1 MRKELWASTLWAA
14 MLGFLVGAAPIA
26 GGDDEQDLREE
37 LRRLQRE
44 AARAGQQH
52 WEAKGLPPGDD
63 RGNQLAIFPVEDLA
77 NPWYDQIP
85 MSGNFLSEDSEA
97 PLFGG
102 QSEEGL
108 MPFGTIEEIAEF
120 VRTAVDPVVWEDGSV
135 LSMNSQAL
143 VALAS
148 PATNGRVRE
157 LLDRKLRP
165 LAHEGVSVEFEV
177 VELPAKM
184 IRTLRFGTK
193 PLTNAQRTSVDEA
206 IRMGAGKRILALRG
220 MGTMSSRF
228 SVWHGKQIA
237 LIADADVEVAQ
248 TASTADPVVQIA
260 QAGGSL
266 SVRAERG
273 GTAGEIKLELQLR
286 MRELEEIRRHETD
299 QAGVLDLSTMS
310 DQDAD
315 LVLNAPTGAWVVAGA
330 GSPRTGTHRLFLVR
344 AASLARGG
352 VR

>member
-1 MRKELWASTLWAA
+1 MRKELWVAV
-14 MLGFLVGAAPIA
+14 LGFLVGAAPIA

-37 LRRLQRE
+37 LRRLQRQ

-63 RGNQLAIFPVEDLA
+63 RGNQFAIFPVEDLSA
-77 NPWYDQIP
+77 PWYDQIP
-85 MSGNFLSEDSEA
+85 MSGEFLNEDSEA

-108 MPFGTIEEIAEF
+108 LPFGTIEEIAEF
-120 VRTAVDPVVWEDGSV
+120 VRTAVDPVAWEDGAM
-135 LSMNSQAL
+135 LSMNARSL
-143 VALAS
+143 VALAP

-157 LLDRKLRP
+157 LLDNKLRP
-165 LAHEGVSVEFEV
+165 RAHEGVSVEFEV

-184 IRTLRFGTK
+184 MRGLRNGSK

-206 IRMGAGKRILALRG
+206 VRMGVGKRILAIRG
-220 MGTMSSRF
+220 MGTMSTRF
-228 SVWHGKQIA
+228 SVWHGKQVA
-237 LIADADVEVAQ
+237 LVTDADVEVAQ

-260 QAGGSL
+260 QAGGWL

-273 GTAGEIKLELQLR
+273 ATAGALKLELQLR
-286 MRELEEIRRHETD
+286 MRELEAVRRHETD
-299 QAGVLDLSTMS
+299 QAGVLDLPTIS
-310 DQDAD
+310 DQDAN
-315 LVLNAPTGAWVVAGA
+315 LVLSVPTGAWVVAGA
-330 GSPRTGTHRLFLVR
+330 GSPRPGTHRLFLIR

>member
-1 MRKELWASTLWAA
+1 MRKELWAGV
-14 MLGFLVGAAPIA
+14 LGFLVGAAPIA
-26 GGDDEQDLREE
+26 GGDDDQDLREE

-63 RGNQLAIFPVEDLA
+63 RGNQLAIFPVEDLTA
-77 NPWYDQIP
+77 VWFDQIP
-85 MSGNFLSEDSEA
+85 MSGEFLSEESEE
-97 PLFGG
+97 PIFGG
-102 QSEEGL
+102 QAEEGL
-108 MPFGTIEEIAEF
+108 QPFGTIEEIAEF
-120 VRTAVDPVVWEDGSV
+120 IRTVVDPVTWEDGAA
-135 LSMNSQAL
+135 LSINRQAIIT
-143 VALAS
+143 LAP

-165 LAHEGVSVEFEV
+165 RAHAGVSVEFEV

-184 IRTLRFGTK
+184 TRTLRIGSK

-206 IRMGAGKRILALRG
+206 IRMGVGKRILALRG
-220 MGTMSSRF
+220 MGTMSTRF
-228 SVWHGKQIA
+228 SVWHGKQVA
-237 LIADADVEVAQ
+237 LVTDADVEVAQ

-273 GTAGEIKLELQLR
+273 ATVGAIKLELQLR
-286 MRELEEIRRHETD
+286 MRELESVRRHETD
-299 QAGVLDLSTMS
+299 QAGVLDLPTIS

-330 GSPRTGTHRLFLVR
+330 GSPRSGRHRLFLVR

>member
-1 MRKELWASTLWAA
+1 MRKELWAA

-63 RGNQLAIFPVEDLA
+63 RGNQLAIFPVEDLSA
-77 NPWYDQIP
+77 PWFDQIP
-85 MSGNFLSEDSEA
+85 MSGEFLSEDSEE

-102 QSEEGL
+102 QAEEGVQ
-108 MPFGTIEEIAEF
+108 PFGTVEEIAEF
-120 VRTAVDPVVWEDGSV
+120 VRTVVDPVAWEDGSMLNV
-135 LSMNSQAL
+135 HRQAI

-165 LAHEGVSVEFEV
+165 RAHEGVSVEFEV

-184 IRTLRFGTK
+184 TRTLRIGSK

-206 IRMGAGKRILALRG
+206 IRMGVGKRILALRG
-220 MGTMSSRF
+220 MGTMSSRGT
-228 SVWHGKQIA
+228 VWHGKQVA
-237 LIADADVEVAQ
+237 LITDADVEVAQ
-248 TASTADPVVQIA
+248 TASTSDPVIQIA

-266 SVRAERG
+266 AVRAERG
-273 GTAGEIKLELQLR
+273 ATAGEIKLELQLR
-286 MRELEEIRRHETD
+286 MRELEAIRRHETD
-299 QAGVLDLSTMS
+299 QAGVLDLPTMT

-330 GSPRTGTHRLFLVR
+330 GSPQSGRNRLFLVR